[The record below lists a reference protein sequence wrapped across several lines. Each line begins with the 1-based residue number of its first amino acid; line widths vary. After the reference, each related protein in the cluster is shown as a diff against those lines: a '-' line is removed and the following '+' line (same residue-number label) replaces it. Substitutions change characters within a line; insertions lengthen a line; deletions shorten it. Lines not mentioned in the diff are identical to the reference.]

1 MYSHY
6 RPVTCLLL
14 PLVVPLP
21 PDLTMEETPDFLEN
35 GRRYASFL
43 GRRYLLPIDS
53 DEKNRLDFFHAIV
66 RLARGGKLFGM
77 HLPPHPRVLDLGTG
91 TGIWAIDVSDQLWE
105 GSHEHAIVDG
115 LDLSPIQPR
124 EVPLSVS
131 FTRTNIEGPWPLPPG
146 YDLIHVQMLLGSI
159 CDWKGIYERSFSYL
173 RPGGYLEHVEIG
185 WKFFSDDGTLQPSS
199 SLAIWSEELHRA
211 MRRAGTPLD
220 VDEETQSKLR
230 ITGFVDVTESVINL
244 PINTWSDQP
253 NEKKLGTWFNGGLS
267 LAADVMSLAPL
278 TRIERQATGDILKLV
293 RRMKEESC
301 RLSIHGYCK
310 LVDMILL

>member
-1 MYSHY
+1 
-6 RPVTCLLL
+6 
-14 PLVVPLP
+14 
-21 PDLTMEETPDFLEN
+21 MEETPDFLEN

-124 EVPLSVS
+124 EVYTREVS
-131 FTRTNIEGPWPLPPG
+131 
-146 YDLIHVQMLLGSI
+146 
-159 CDWKGIYERSFSYL
+159 
-173 RPGGYLEHVEIG
+173 
-185 WKFFSDDGTLQPSS
+185 
-199 SLAIWSEELHRA
+199 
-211 MRRAGTPLD
+211 
-220 VDEETQSKLR
+220 
-230 ITGFVDVTESVINL
+230 
-244 PINTWSDQP
+244 
-253 NEKKLGTWFNGGLS
+253 
-267 LAADVMSLAPL
+267 ADVMSLAPL

-310 LVDMILL
+310 L